1 MQITNL
7 SFEPALGLENLGNES
22 TESLTNEELVLI
34 KSNISNTDI
43 TKQMNDDLTAE
54 KKKSSDLGNKLSTLK
69 LDYQQL
75 KLEYDKVKLTIDK
88 LLGKVYPYAADIKG
102 QPLV

>member
-43 TKQMNDDLTAE
+43 TKQMNDDLAAE

-88 LLGKVYPYAADIKG
+88 LLSKVYPYAADIKG